1 MDVSAR
7 TGGDE
12 FAVILPSAELEK
24 ALVLAERIRRRVADS
39 LSHLVTGDTGGT
51 VSIGL
56 ACCAPAACASAAA
69 SIVRAADEALYEAKR
84 TGRNRVVVR
93 WLSDSVDFLPHRAAS
108 RT

>member
-12 FAVILPSAELEK
+12 FAVILPSAGLDK

-39 LSHLVTGDTGGT
+39 LSHLVTGYTGGT
-51 VSIGL
+51 ISSAL
-56 ACCAPAACASAAA
+56 PAVRLRLCVPAA
-69 SIVRAADEALYEAKR
+69 SIVRTADYALYEAKR
-84 TGRNRVVVR
+84 TGRNRVTVR
-93 WLSDSVDFLPHRAAS
+93 RLSDSLDFLPRSAAS